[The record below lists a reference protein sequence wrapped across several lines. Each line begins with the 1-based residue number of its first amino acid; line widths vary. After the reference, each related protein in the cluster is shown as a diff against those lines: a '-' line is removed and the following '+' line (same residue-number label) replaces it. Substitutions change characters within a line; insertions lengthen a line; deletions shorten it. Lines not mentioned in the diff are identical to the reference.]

1 MTTRLDRLVLLL
13 DTGSATGVRSTAA
26 AQLGDIMRQHPG
38 ELRNLLGRVSV
49 HLRSLSWETR
59 IAAGQAIGAIA
70 KNADQWDPA
79 VKVEDMPL
87 PETDSKA
94 VLTFNE
100 LDIEAVL
107 QRGKKLLGSAG
118 KEYDLDLSHLTP
130 AERLNA
136 LKKNLKQRLGFD
148 DLLDAM
154 DAIIVKPEFQPNQ
167 VSQVEQ
173 IDMSALS
180 ARERNRLKRKSKK
193 DAKDRVNDS
202 QKRRQTPQRVAAVDS
217 QIRPSGIKYEK
228 ELNGKKFDAIEVR
241 RHEKVVVESRVS
253 NIVVED
259 PRDWPFE
266 AYCESLCIDL
276 FDPNWTIRHG
286 AALGLREILKYRG
299 KDAGKVKGHPEDV
312 NQRFHNEWLED
323 VCVRLLCVFA
333 LDRFGDFVSD
343 QVVAPVR
350 ETCSQ
355 TLGTLIQYL
364 PEQLVINT
372 QHCLLKLIFQTGGS
386 VWEPRHSGLLGL
398 KYVMA
403 VRADLVGCLL
413 HGTVGAVLLGLQDA
427 DDDVRGVSAST
438 LLPVTQQFVELLPPK
453 AFEVTVVLWRCLG
466 EMKDDLS
473 ASTGSV
479 MELLAKLFS
488 YPIIM
493 QSFQQVAKTNPQ
505 FGLQNLVPILFSF
518 FRHTISSVR
527 LAVLTTLKLFLDAD
541 SVGGWI
547 DYRVLRLVFQNIIL
561 EEKVSIFE
569 ESGALWRLMMR
580 RLGEA
585 PQAFYEVIR
594 SCVPNWFAILMT
606 PLGTPINQ
614 QLLFVAHRERGD
626 GLETNHNIDLGM
638 LNQDL
643 ALVSQ
648 EVVMRNRIAGGRAL
662 GELMKVLPLD
672 EIALLFDGSL
682 RFYIQS
688 TWGIHQQLAAAIVE
702 EWFSNHACG
711 ADVHQSLAQ
720 MFLAQLDVNPFTPF
734 QESFPH
740 LRRLRGECQALLN
753 TAAMEGGVSQ
763 LCLPALPS
771 QVAGEA
777 PEQEGHPNGFS
788 LATAQQLVGESFDR
802 LVEACVPAARAS
814 LEDRRRRVLTA
825 IGLCEEL
832 LSKLEIQV
840 SAALACAVVSLGV
853 LPPKLTPII
862 RSLMNSIK
870 FEPVLELQARSAT
883 GLARLVQLCAEQ
895 QPTTN
900 PTDKIVKN
908 LCAFLCS
915 DTVTTPVLQ
924 DNPVTGTIYSLT
936 LAQGTLTRGRGRPAL
951 HDLAGEDEA
960 TRAARL
966 VRRGAELALEKF
978 CVVAGPE
985 VFVRI
990 PKLWELV
997 FTRLEQHL
1005 AAPDAH
1011 LQISLAN
1018 GQDLIDSLQIL
1029 SVVVPFAH
1037 PSTHPKLFPTIPWIM
1052 RCLQSRYSLLRYV
1065 AARCLSVVSDTL
1077 LSPCMQAIISTALP
1091 LLSDPANVNNR
1102 QGAAEAIYFVVQA
1115 LGTKILPY
1123 IIFLVVPVLG
1133 RMSDTDDH
1141 VRLVASNCFALLIN
1155 LIPLES
1161 GIPDPVDLPPELVAQ
1176 RTTERR
1182 FLNQLLD
1189 NSQVED
1195 FHLPIKIN
1203 AELRSYQQDGVNW
1216 LAFLYKYKLHGI
1228 LCDDMGLG
1236 KTLQSIC
1243 ILASTHHLRNERYLA
1258 TQAPDAAPLPSLVV
1272 CPPTLIGHWYHEIK
1286 NYCHNLNPMTYTGIA
1301 SERKKLL
1308 PLIPKHDVVIMSYD
1322 IVRNDVD
1329 ELAKL
1334 LWDYCI
1340 LDEGHIIKNGK
1351 TKITKSVKAIR
1362 ANHRLILSGTP
1373 IQNNVLELWSLFDF
1387 LMPGFLGTERSF
1399 NERYS
1404 KPILASRDAKSS
1416 SREQEAGA
1424 LALEA
1429 LHKQVLPFLLRRL
1442 KEDVLNDLPPKIIQ
1456 DYYCELGE
1464 VQKQLYDDF
1473 SKSQNSI
1480 LGEPTEPSKA
1490 PHVFQALQYL
1500 RKLCN
1505 HPLLVLTPKHPKY
1518 AAVMHRVGDEAALH
1532 DLAHAPKLL
1541 ALRQLLNDCG
1551 IGVESEAE
1559 PGEQQLVGGAVSQHR
1574 VLIFC
1579 QLKAMLEMVENDLL
1593 KRHLPGVSYLRL
1605 DGSVDAMA
1613 RHEMV
1618 QTFNR
1623 DPSIDVLLLTTH
1635 VGGLGLNLTGA
1646 DTVIFVEHDWN
1657 PMKDLQAMDRAHR
1670 IGQKKVVNVYRLVAR
1685 GTIEEKIMG
1694 LQKFKLNI
1702 ANSVVNQQN
1711 SGLASMGTSQ
1721 LLDLFSPADLGQPP
1735 SATSVENGA
1744 GEEAAA
1750 EAAAK
1755 LGGAG
1760 FKQALEGL
1768 EKLWDEKQYEEEFDL
1783 DNFIS
1788 KLKPS

>member
-13 DTGSATGVRSTAA
+13 DTGSAAGIRSTAA
-26 AQLGDIMRQHPG
+26 TQLGDIMRQHPT
-38 ELRNLLGRVSV
+38 ELKNLLSRVSI
-49 HLRSLSWETR
+49 HLRSSSWETR

-87 PETDSKA
+87 PDVESKS
-94 VLTFNE
+94 VLSFKE
-100 LDIEAVL
+100 LDIEAVM

-118 KEYDLDLSHLTP
+118 KEYDHDLSHLSQE
-130 AERLNA
+130 ERLKE
-136 LKKNLKQRLGFD
+136 LKKSLKQRLGLESEFFADEFLD
-148 DLLDAM
+148 DTDLMINHEPPQA
-154 DAIIVKPEFQPNQ
+154 
-167 VSQVEQ
+167 SQASQAEQ

-193 DAKDRVNDS
+193 DAKDRLNDS
-202 QKRRQTPQRVAAVDS
+202 RKRHQAPQRVATVDS
-217 QIRPSGIKYEK
+217 QIRPSGIKSESMQ
-228 ELNGKKFDAIEVR
+228 NDG
-241 RHEKVVVESRVS
+241 KVVIESRVS
-253 NIVVED
+253 MAVVED

-266 AYCESLCIDL
+266 DYCEALCIDL

-299 KDAGKVKGHPEDV
+299 NDAGKSKGHPTEV
-312 NQRFHNEWLED
+312 NQRLHDEWLED
-323 VCVRLLCVFA
+323 VCIRLLCVFA

-364 PEQLVINT
+364 AERHVLNT
-372 QHCLLKLIFQTGGS
+372 QQCLLKLIFQTPGAAS

-403 VRADLVGCLL
+403 VRADLVESLL
-413 HGTVGAVLLGLQDA
+413 DGTVGAVLLGLQDV

-438 LLPVTQQFVELLPPK
+438 LIPVTQQFVELLPQK
-453 AFEVTVVLWRCLG
+453 AFEVTVVLWRCLA

-488 YPIIM
+488 FPIIM
-493 QSFQQVAKTNPQ
+493 QSFQQVAATNPQ
-505 FGLQNLVPILFSF
+505 FALQNLVPILFGF

-527 LAVLTTLKLFLDAD
+527 LAVLTTLKLFLEAD
-541 SVGGWI
+541 SICGWV
-547 DYRVLRLVFQNIIL
+547 DFRVLRLVFQNLVL
-561 EEKVSIFE
+561 EEKVHIFQ
-569 ESGALWRLMMR
+569 ESGVLWQLMMK

-585 PQAFYEVIR
+585 PHVFFEVIR
-594 SCVPNWFAILMT
+594 SCVPNWFTILMT

-614 QLLFVAHRERGD
+614 QLLFVAKRGAD
-626 GLETNHNIDLGM
+626 VETNHNIDLGM
-638 LNQDL
+638 LNQDF

-648 EVVMRNRIAGGRAL
+648 EIVVRNRLAGGRAL
-662 GELMKVLPLD
+662 GELMKILPLE

-702 EWFSNHACG
+702 EWFNNHTCG
-711 ADVHQSLAQ
+711 TDVHQSLAQ
-720 MFLAQLDVNPFTPF
+720 MFLAQFDVNPSTPF

-753 TAAMEGGVSQ
+753 TAAMEGQVPQSH
-763 LCLPALPS
+763 LPALPLN
-771 QVAGEA
+771 VDGES
-777 PEQEGHPNGFS
+777 PDGFS
-788 LATAQQLVGESFDR
+788 LATAQQLVGATFDR
-802 LVEACVPAARAS
+802 LVKACAAS
-814 LEDRRRRVLTA
+814 SHTVLEERRRRVLTA

-832 LSKLEIQV
+832 LSKVEIQV
-840 SAALACAVVSLGV
+840 SASLACAVVSLGV
-853 LPPKLTPII
+853 LPAKLTPLI
-862 RSLMNSIK
+862 RALMNSIK
-870 FEPVLELQARSAT
+870 FESVIELQTRSAT
-883 GLARLVQLCAEQ
+883 GLARLVQLCSEQ
-895 QPTTN
+895 QPKPN

-915 DTVTTPVLQ
+915 DSAITPVLQ
-924 DNPVTGTIYSLT
+924 DNQATDTIYSLT
-936 LAQGTLTRGRGRPAL
+936 LSQGTLVRGRGRPAL
-951 HDLAGEDEA
+951 HDVSCEDEA

-966 VRRGAELALEKF
+966 VRRGAELALERF
-978 CVVAGPE
+978 CTVSGPQ
-985 VFVRI
+985 VFTRI
-990 PKLWELV
+990 PKLWELIY
-997 FTRLEQHL
+997 TRLELHVSI
-1005 AAPDAH
+1005 PDIH
-1011 LQISLAN
+1011 EQLSLVS
-1018 GQDLIDSLQIL
+1018 GQDLIDSLQVL

-1037 PSTHPKLFPTIPWIM
+1037 ATTHQDLVPTIPWIL

-1077 LSPCMQAIISTALP
+1077 LSPCMQAIITSGLP
-1091 LLSDPANVNNR
+1091 LLLDPTSVTNR
-1102 QGAAEAIYFVVQA
+1102 QGAAEAIYFIVQS
-1115 LGTKILPY
+1115 LGAKILPY
-1123 IIFLVVPVLG
+1123 VIFLVVPVLG

-1161 GIPDPVDLPPELVAQ
+1161 GIPDPSDLPPELVAQ
-1176 RTTERR
+1176 RSTERR
-1182 FLNQLLD
+1182 FLSQLMD

-1195 FHLPIKIN
+1195 FRLPVKIN

-1216 LAFLYKYKLHGI
+1216 LAFLYKYQLHGI

-1243 ILASTHHLRNERYLA
+1243 ILASTHHLRNERYQA
-1258 TQAPDAAPLPSLVV
+1258 TGALDAAPLPSLVV
-1272 CPPTLIGHWYHEIK
+1272 CPPTLIGHWFHEIK
-1286 NYCHNLNPMTYTGIA
+1286 NYCHNLNPMTYTGVA

-1308 PLIPKHDVVIMSYD
+1308 PQIGKHDVVIMSYD

-1329 ELAKL
+1329 ELGKI
-1334 LWDYCI
+1334 LWNYCI

-1399 NERYS
+1399 SDRYS

-1442 KEDVLNDLPPKIIQ
+1442 KEDVLDDLPPKIIQ
-1456 DYYCELGE
+1456 DYYCDLGD

-1473 SKSQNSI
+1473 SKTQNPVVR
-1480 LGEPTEPSKA
+1480 GTAEPSKA

-1505 HPLLVLTPKHPKY
+1505 HPLLVLSPKHPKY
-1518 AAVMHRVGDEAALH
+1518 TAIMNKVGNEAALH
-1532 DLAHAPKLL
+1532 DLVHAPKLL

-1551 IGVESEAE
+1551 IGAESDS
-1559 PGEQQLVGGAVSQHR
+1559 GEEQLVGGAVSQHR

-1579 QLKAMLEMVENDLL
+1579 QLKSMLDMVENDLL

-1605 DGSVDAMA
+1605 DGSVDTMA

-1623 DPSIDVLLLTTH
+1623 DPSIDVLLLTTQ

-1685 GTIEEKIMG
+1685 DTLEEKIMG

-1711 SGLASMGTSQ
+1711 SGLASMGTNQ
-1721 LLDLFSPADLGQPP
+1721 LLDLFSPTDQNSAGI
-1735 SATSVENGA
+1735 SATSAENGA
-1744 GEEAAA
+1744 GDDAAA
-1750 EAAAK
+1750 AAAAS
-1755 LGGAG
+1755 LGGTG

-1788 KLKPS
+1788 GLKHS